1 MPVRWFARRQS
12 SFTPVHSIRLKTN
25 LSDTGSIVLAESH
38 CRHPIHARGNV
49 SHAESILLFRV
60 CTHGCNSQNL
70 LVLHNSLLQLPVQY
84 PQTRSIVGGPERVR
98 ETGHYGG
105 G

>member
-1 MPVRWFARRQS
+1 MPVGRFARRQS
-12 SFTPVHSIRLKTN
+12 SFTSVYSIRLKTN
-25 LSDTGSIVLAESH
+25 LSDTGSIVLAESN
-38 CRHPIHARGNV
+38 CRHLIHARGNV

-60 CTHGCNSQNL
+60 CTHGCNGQDL

-98 ETGHYGG
+98 ETRHYGG

>member
-1 MPVRWFARRQS
+1 MPVGRFARRQS
-12 SFTPVHSIRLKTN
+12 SFIPVHSIRLKTN
-25 LSDTGSIVLAESH
+25 LSDTGSIILAESRS
-38 CRHPIHARGNV
+38 RHLIHARGNV

-60 CTHGCNSQNL
+60 CTHGCNGQNL